1 MPVNEYFNTSTE
13 TSEQDFF
20 EDLVIEMIQMNGQ
33 DVLYIPRE
41 IFEIDP
47 VLQEPKKTVF
57 KRNFIIEVYNPD
69 AYQYSGEQNIMS
81 KFGFRINQTT
91 EMIMSKKRF
100 AELGTDRLRP
110 MEGDLI
116 YIGDPYNP
124 DFSLT
129 NTLFEINQVWFNQPD
144 WQFGKHFTYKLVL
157 EAWVGSREKFQTG
170 KIALDNMDTISETL
184 EAASRINENIITAKQ
199 DIIVDSFDRNN
210 PFGDF

>member
-57 KRNFIIEVYNPD
+57 KRNFIIEVYTPD

-157 EAWVGSREKFQTG
+157 EAWAGSREKFQTG